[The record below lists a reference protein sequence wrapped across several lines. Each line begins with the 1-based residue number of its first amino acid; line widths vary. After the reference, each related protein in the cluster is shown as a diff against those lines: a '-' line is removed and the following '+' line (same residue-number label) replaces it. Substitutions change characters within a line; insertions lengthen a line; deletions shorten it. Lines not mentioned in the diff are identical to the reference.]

1 MGKDAQFSRDSQ
13 PQVRSSSKMIIFI
26 ASLKIGRFLARLFP
40 AAEGFRATPPH
51 NAEVRFSRSASP
63 RCSVCVWTHCRCERC
78 RATRSNALDSCSPPS
93 FRSIT
98 KSKKKKK
105 ANSFYSV
112 FFFLLLS
119 PLSINAHCKNP
130 FFSSCTMGNW
140 IEFRAGINVFAPS
153 LPSSPLPPSLNFIF
167 FPLLDYSA
175 VVSSQATSDFCV
187 SPDKFIVNQT
197 KDVLTAGVSIYQPHF
212 SSSPP
217 SIMLISLPVFLVSP
231 LRCRALLPVL
241 QPQSTQPLSTGND
254 GKKRERKKYLPN
266 TSARRE
272 THNGK
277 RVVLE
282 NEFSLVGYRAAGTL
296 SGPLIGSS
304 HNSIAPADKP

>member
-26 ASLKIGRFLARLFP
+26 ASHKIGRFLARLFP

-51 NAEVRFSRSASP
+51 NAEVSFSRSAPP

-98 KSKKKKK
+98 KSKKKKSK
-105 ANSFYSV
+105 QFLFC
-112 FFFLLLS
+112 FFNFFLLS

-153 LPSSPLPPSLNFIF
+153 LPSSPLPPCLNFIF
-167 FPLLDYSA
+167 F
-175 VVSSQATSDFCV
+175 
-187 SPDKFIVNQT
+187 
-197 KDVLTAGVSIYQPHF
+197 
-212 SSSPP
+212 
-217 SIMLISLPVFLVSP
+217 
-231 LRCRALLPVL
+231 
-241 QPQSTQPLSTGND
+241 STGLQCCCFLT
-254 GKKRERKKYLPN
+254 GRQRLL
-266 TSARRE
+266 R
-272 THNGK
+272 
-277 RVVLE
+277 
-282 NEFSLVGYRAAGTL
+282 L
-296 SGPLIGSS
+296 SGQIHRQPNQGCS
-304 HNSIAPADKP
+304 HSRCLHLPAALQLLAAKHHANLSPCLSCLTPQMSRTTTCSAAPICPTPFNG